1 MLSADPGLG
10 SWLMRRDTSGLEQE
24 FQNWIAPYVQ
34 EDALNSTMYVDCA
47 HHAMGVG
54 NVLRYGLR
62 GLQRQAQARLQ
73 TETDVEKQTFL
84 RCVIRAEDAVMRLCA
99 RFADEAERLCGTERD
114 PVVQARLAR
123 IAISARRCPAEPAET
138 FFEALN
144 TMLLLKELGNGL
156 ESMGFAILGHV
167 DRVLAPYYARDVQ
180 LGRLTV
186 AQAQELVYWFC
197 AMTDAKW
204 DLSQALYGTNTAM
217 SIGGCDENGTP
228 VFNDITRWVLQC
240 YLDCGLI
247 NPKYRHASR
256 RTRRRNTISL
266 WRSLRPVAGMCCRCS
281 MTARSLPR
289 RCAWANR
296 RLTPDCISMA
306 AARRFCLRIRRSIH
320 AQRAISVPAGILR

>member
-1 MLSADPGLG
+1 MPGEAVPALPVLFEVDTGAPRNLAGSCFPPIPGLG

-144 TMLLLKELGNGL
+144 TMLL
-156 ESMGFAILGHV
+156 
-167 DRVLAPYYARDVQ
+167 
-180 LGRLTV
+180 
-186 AQAQELVYWFC
+186 
-197 AMTDAKW
+197 
-204 DLSQALYGTNTAM
+204 
-217 SIGGCDENGTP
+217 
-228 VFNDITRWVLQC
+228 
-240 YLDCGLI
+240 
-247 NPKYRHASR
+247 
-256 RTRRRNTISL
+256 
-266 WRSLRPVAGMCCRCS
+266 
-281 MTARSLPR
+281 
-289 RCAWANR
+289 
-296 RLTPDCISMA
+296 
-306 AARRFCLRIRRSIH
+306 
-320 AQRAISVPAGILR
+320 

>member
-1 MLSADPGLG
+1 MNDWKQTQFGKEYDAFRQELDDYYAAYPTDVSALEQELDEKAACSRRRAPMEKKTWIYELAAEKCRVKLFRHCPFYFEVDTGAPRNLAGSCFPPIPGLG

-217 SIGGCDENGTP
+217 SIGGC
-228 VFNDITRWVLQC
+228 R
-240 YLDCGLI
+240 
-247 NPKYRHASR
+247 
-256 RTRRRNTISL
+256 
-266 WRSLRPVAGMCCRCS
+266 
-281 MTARSLPR
+281 
-289 RCAWANR
+289 
-296 RLTPDCISMA
+296 
-306 AARRFCLRIRRSIH
+306 
-320 AQRAISVPAGILR
+320 